1 MTEAAAASAPGLL
14 PSIDALTAQV
24 REARTLPMSASVVL
38 HREELLTA
46 LAALREAA
54 TAEAEELARLRA
66 DQEGVLAAARAEAAR
81 IVTLAAAERQQL
93 LATDGLVRGAQ
104 SEADRILR
112 DAREQALGMRREVD
126 DYVDGKLAH
135 FEVALTRVL
144 AAVHRGRGLLA
155 ERLDVGPIDGLLE
168 SPLDA
173 PVEGPVERS
182 VEGRVEGRV
191 EGSAEGSAE
200 GSVEGAAD
208 ARGSEDATAAQA
220 SSFTTLSEAS
230 PLR

>member
-173 PVEGPVERS
+173 PVEGPVDGSVERS
-182 VEGRVEGRV
+182 VEGRV
-191 EGSAEGSAE
+191 EGSAE